1 LELEITESVMM
12 QNTEAVVAAL
22 HQLRSLGV
30 KVSMDDFGT
39 GYSSLSYLRRFPF
52 DKLKI
57 DRCFISDLSKDD
69 ESGLAIVRS
78 VTALAKSLGMI
89 TTAEGVETKEQMELV
104 RMVGC
109 TEVQGYYVGRPQPLQ
124 EVSRVLQ
131 DSMPRQARSA

>member
-1 LELEITESVMM
+1 
-12 QNTEAVVAAL
+12 
-22 HQLRSLGV
+22 
-30 KVSMDDFGT
+30 
-39 GYSSLSYLRRFPF
+39 
-52 DKLKI
+52 
-57 DRCFISDLSKDD
+57 
-69 ESGLAIVRS
+69 
-78 VTALAKSLGMI
+78 MI